1 MKKEIKSTTWQMR
14 AAQTDK
20 AHIAALAKRLSCNE
34 SDAVRLAIRHA
45 LATMPPK
52 TAQTRGN

>member
-1 MKKEIKSTTWQMR
+1 MR